1 MIAFITHGSL
11 IFFCFSLTYLTV
23 TNLSWQPTK
32 YHLAFYFWEI
42 RSPWIFACSPRAC
55 PRSNFSTAPSPF
67 LVPNCFT
74 VTCLLPAYTALAMFH
89 SLSPR
94 LLYFCRRPPVARTRC
109 WRRSSLPH
117 SALHFLRYNSHRRS
131 PSPVLKSIGVQKIKP
146 SIMMCSPQFGGEVK
160 KWGHEKQRTV
170 KSWDWRTGKEVMLI
184 KMIEQNKLPQFG
196 RVLVSGRLNH
206 Q

>member
-117 SALHFLRYNSHRRS
+117 SALHFLRYNSRRRS
-131 PSPVLKSIGVQKIKP
+131 PSPVLSR
-146 SIMMCSPQFGGEVK
+146 SRSPCVLLPLLLLSFYYLGKLFGHSSGYLFFWFGG
-160 KWGHEKQRTV
+160 
-170 KSWDWRTGKEVMLI
+170 
-184 KMIEQNKLPQFG
+184 
-196 RVLVSGRLNH
+196 
-206 Q
+206 